1 MPFYLLP
8 TLSTRDD
15 DDGNFCSILRIV
27 YYHQRWIF
35 KLDFLVVAC
44 RDSRTK
50 WNRNVRQQLWQRALI
65 LRSDSKLSYR
75 GVSIR
80 PVREIDA
87 VFFCSLISSQSAALS
102 WLLISI
108 SKKSEDAL
116 GNHFCFSICASG
128 TKCLFFYCNY
138 TLKELW
144 KWKSENCGWRNK
156 SGTAKANGYAASY
169 LAYHSPFFCFK
180 SDYDIELRRP
190 RRVFRAHHFDIA
202 L

>member
-116 GNHFCFSICASG
+116 CRQSLLLFNLRFRHEMFIFLLQLHAQRALKMKIRKLRLAKQKRHSQGERLCSELLSISFAFF
-128 TKCLFFYCNY
+128 LF
-138 TLKELW
+138 
-144 KWKSENCGWRNK
+144 
-156 SGTAKANGYAASY
+156 
-169 LAYHSPFFCFK
+169 
-180 SDYDIELRRP
+180 
-190 RRVFRAHHFDIA
+190 
-202 L
+202 